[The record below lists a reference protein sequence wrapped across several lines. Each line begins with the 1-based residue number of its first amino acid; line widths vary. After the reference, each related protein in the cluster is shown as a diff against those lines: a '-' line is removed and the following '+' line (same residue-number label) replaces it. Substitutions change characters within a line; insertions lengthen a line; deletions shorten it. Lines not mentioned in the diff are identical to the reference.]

1 MLKLLTPRVIARS
14 ASLYRNAGL
23 DEKIFA
29 KSRRLIS
36 KALEGGKQLTRPEIY
51 EMLEKAKISTA
62 SQRGLHILGYLAQD
76 GLICLA
82 SRKGKQHT
90 FTLLDE
96 WVPPERML
104 TGDEAL
110 RELAIRYFTSHGPA
124 TVQDFAWWSGLTLT
138 EAKNS
143 LEIIKSSVLQQKKD
157 DQVYWSFPDVT
168 VANNDIERVHLLPNF
183 DEYAVGYT
191 DRRVLAETAHENKF
205 TNSFSF
211 LNASIIA
218 DGKIAGF
225 WKRSLIKNE
234 MVIEAK
240 PFSPLNKATNSSLEK
255 AVMRYS
261 NFAGVPVKPK

>member
-1 MLKLLTPRVIARS
+1 MKRVARFSRSSTIRLWLKS

-23 DEKIFA
+23 DEKVFA

-36 KALEGGKQLTRPEIY
+36 KALEGGKQLTRPQIY
-51 EMLEKAKISTA
+51 EILEKAKISTA

-96 WVPPERML
+96 WVPPGRML

-168 VANNDIERVHLLPNF
+168 VAN
-183 DEYAVGYT
+183 
-191 DRRVLAETAHENKF
+191 
-205 TNSFSF
+205 
-211 LNASIIA
+211 
-218 DGKIAGF
+218 
-225 WKRSLIKNE
+225 
-234 MVIEAK
+234 
-240 PFSPLNKATNSSLEK
+240 KAAWS
-255 AVMRYS
+255 
-261 NFAGVPVKPK
+261 